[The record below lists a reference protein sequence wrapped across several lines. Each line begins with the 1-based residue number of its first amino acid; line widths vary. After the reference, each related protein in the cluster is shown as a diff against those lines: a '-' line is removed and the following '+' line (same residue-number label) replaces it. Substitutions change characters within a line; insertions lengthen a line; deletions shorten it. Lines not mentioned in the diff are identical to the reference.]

1 MPGKM
6 KFATMFFEIVF
17 LISLSEG
24 NSVGVNLT
32 EEAAN
37 YISRLQQ
44 NITSWGLSDNYE
56 YWTRKNDST
65 NKYPITARGH
75 NLQCLDN
82 SNIYGPE
89 GKIVRL
95 RIIFTITTPVRS
107 PFPAVFNATVPL
119 IKVLGV
125 YPETKQ
131 IDLNNRTRFVFDYN
145 KYSTYKPELHK
156 KGQALPHDMHISR
169 KNQLCR
175 ILRLL

>member
-95 RIIFTITTPVRS
+95 RIIFTITTPTCTFQGRINYAGYFAYYNRGFYHTVG
-107 PFPAVFNATVPL
+107 VGNLENAQKEL
-119 IKVLGV
+119 EMLADWYLEYFIHGV
-125 YPETKQ
+125 YEQ
-131 IDLNNRTRFVFDYN
+131 
-145 KYSTYKPELHK
+145 
-156 KGQALPHDMHISR
+156 
-169 KNQLCR
+169 R
-175 ILRLL
+175 ITVSV